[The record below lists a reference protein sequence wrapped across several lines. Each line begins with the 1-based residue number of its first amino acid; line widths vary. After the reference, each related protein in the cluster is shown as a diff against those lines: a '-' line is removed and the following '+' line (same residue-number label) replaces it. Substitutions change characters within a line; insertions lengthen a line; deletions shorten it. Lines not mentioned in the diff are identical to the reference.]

1 MVNGS
6 SCRNVE
12 GLSAFGHARDGS
24 YMGIVITFPVSNFGV
39 GSKAKGL
46 SEYRGVLKLDMTSFD
61 DAGLVKNSLECIK
74 I

>member
-12 GLSAFGHARDGS
+12 GLSAFVHPRDGS
-24 YMGIVITFPVSNFGV
+24 YMGIVVTFPVSNFGV

-46 SEYRGVLKLDMTSFD
+46 SEYRGVLRLDMTAFD
-61 DAGLVKNSLECIK
+61 DAGLAENS
-74 I
+74 